1 MPTSIA
7 TAYISLRADSTK
19 LQGDIRAIG
28 QSGGQAARTMSAP
41 WMGEFDRVAK
51 QAQVA
56 ARRISSVFLA
66 ISGPMAAGLGKSI
79 QTFMKQSTVEAMAYK
94 REWDA
99 TNRVLAHS
107 VARIGE
113 MVSKSQI
120 FGRTISEWK
129 TAMAGFLDNLSPEKV
144 QKLVTFASTLLAA
157 GVALKAAATAIAG
170 VRGVMSMGRL
180 SGAIAGGEIGGSVIS
195 GLFSGMIGS
204 RAISRA
210 YSKQIKEINYVT
222 KAIQAKIGPDAAYV
236 PNFFASGP
244 AKIAGVSAAASIAP
258 LAASFGSLTSAAAAV
273 TAAFLPLALAT
284 TAYHVGMVRAMA
296 ATPTGQKVT
305 GFAERMASA
314 VAGVVKSAVGAGGWG
329 GTTIF
334 SDPWRFWQS
343 MGKQRFEDPVNFFLH
358 PIKTLQNAQGAA
370 ASGGPSYSSAAP
382 MMTSSEAQRSF
393 LKGAGS
399 VRSAETMAGMRL
411 AELNAIDE
419 TIASELQKSLSGA
432 PGVTRGEFD
441 KLIEKRKEL
450 EVVATDSA
458 MEAIANIDR
467 SIGSELY
474 RMGKGPRWTTDA
486 QMEEMFQKRE
496 ALESGVRG
504 LGKTVAGSPQDV
516 ALSKGVDMVKEYKK
530 AAEDY
535 GPRSESF
542 KFNVAY
548 ALRTGSIYGETI
560 KDLSPEAQG
569 TAAVVYAQHVAGQE
583 RRADRMEKTALI
595 ASGGDE
601 VRRQKD
607 KAFTED
613 KFKLEQAYDW
623 RVLDIKQSFYRKLED
638 IDQAKADRDMERSL
652 ERVGG
657 GGQIVSAEG
666 VWGAAQS
673 FEHAW
678 QEKLVQT
685 AAEQRADLR
694 EMRDLQT
701 SLNRESQDLNKNWD
715 RDIGEIKRLFKQWD
729 SQAVK

>member
-7 TAYISLRADSTK
+7 TAYIELRADSTK

-28 QSGGQAARTMSAP
+28 QAGGQAAKSISAP

-157 GVALKAAATAIAG
+157 GVALKAAAVAIAG

-180 SGAIAGGEIGGSVIS
+180 AGVIGGSEVLGGAAQAGIMGLMNRRSIAASTAATTAIILKSYNPTTQGGPSMAGSTALLLNQIS
-195 GLFSGMIGS
+195 GG
-204 RAISRA
+204 R
-210 YSKQIKEINYVT
+210 
-222 KAIQAKIGPDAAYV
+222 
-236 PNFFASGP
+236 GP
-244 AKIAGVSAAASIAP
+244 AGRAFSWTPAMVSGAGLAPIAAP

-305 GFAERMASA
+305 GFAERVASA

-399 VRSAETMAGMRL
+399 VRSAETVAGMRL

-467 SIGSELY
+467 SIGSEL
-474 RMGKGPRWTTDA
+474 
-486 QMEEMFQKRE
+486 
-496 ALESGVRG
+496 
-504 LGKTVAGSPQDV
+504 
-516 ALSKGVDMVKEYKK
+516 
-530 AAEDY
+530 
-535 GPRSESF
+535 
-542 KFNVAY
+542 
-548 ALRTGSIYGETI
+548 
-560 KDLSPEAQG
+560 
-569 TAAVVYAQHVAGQE
+569 
-583 RRADRMEKTALI
+583 
-595 ASGGDE
+595 
-601 VRRQKD
+601 
-607 KAFTED
+607 
-613 KFKLEQAYDW
+613 
-623 RVLDIKQSFYRKLED
+623 
-638 IDQAKADRDMERSL
+638 
-652 ERVGG
+652 
-657 GGQIVSAEG
+657 
-666 VWGAAQS
+666 
-673 FEHAW
+673 
-678 QEKLVQT
+678 
-685 AAEQRADLR
+685 
-694 EMRDLQT
+694 
-701 SLNRESQDLNKNWD
+701 
-715 RDIGEIKRLFKQWD
+715 
-729 SQAVK
+729 